1 MQYETGALLKNR
13 GDRVQ
18 DRQAIL
24 EERRKE
30 RIKNALLTQ
39 LGPNVSP
46 HKIKAITHACSIKM

>member
-46 HKIKAITHACSIKM
+46 PPNKVTTHACSIKM

>member
-46 HKIKAITHACSIKM
+46 TPPKTNACSIKM